1 MKYFILNSSGNY
13 ESLFLLSKQLVSWQL
28 FYVCL
33 FRLNLTFG
41 DFLCHFSVSLSL
53 IFDGGCGGGTRHR
66 RSKVHSP
73 AGHADILEVRERES

>member
-53 IFDGGCGGGTRHR
+53 IFDGGCGGGGHVIVVARCTAQLATRTY
-66 RSKVHSP
+66 
-73 AGHADILEVRERES
+73 

>member
-53 IFDGGCGGGTRHR
+53 IFDGGCGGGHVIVVARCTAQLATRTY
-66 RSKVHSP
+66 
-73 AGHADILEVRERES
+73 